1 MSAPLY
7 LISIG
12 LPFATILLVFGMKY
26 FSAAYQARSRA
37 LNDDAYRDLAA
48 KSVTVQTLNATS
60 LSAMQA
66 ELSTINTRL
75 AAVEKIL
82 KAVE

>member
-1 MSAPLY
+1 MSDSVFFL
-7 LISIG
+7 SIG
-12 LPFATILLVFGMKY
+12 MILGTILIIFGMKY
-26 FSAAYQARSRA
+26 FSAARQARSRT
-37 LNDDAYRDLAA
+37 LSEDAYRDLAA
-48 KSVTVQTLNATS
+48 KAVTVQSLNATS